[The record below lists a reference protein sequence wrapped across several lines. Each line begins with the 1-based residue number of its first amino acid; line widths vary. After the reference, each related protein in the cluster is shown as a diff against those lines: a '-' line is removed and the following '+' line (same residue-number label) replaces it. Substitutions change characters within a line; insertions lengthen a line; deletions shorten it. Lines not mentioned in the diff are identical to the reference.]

1 MLVRKVEE
9 IIEPVLKREGIEI
22 VDIEFKPRKGGSVLT
37 VYIDKEGGI
46 DLETCKQVSE
56 LISPILDVYDL
67 IKSRYYLE
75 VSSPGIERP
84 LRKVKDFKRYVGS
97 EVSVNTFNKIEGR
110 RRFKGLLEKANENS
124 IVIRV
129 DSEEYE
135 IPYPEISKANL
146 VVEIEF

>member
-1 MLVRKVEE
+1 MMVKKIEE
-9 IIEPVLKREGIEI
+9 IIEPILKKQGIEI

-37 VYIDKEGGI
+37 IYIDKEGGI

-56 LISPILDVYDL
+56 LISPILDVHDL

-75 VSSPGIERP
+75 VSSPGVERP
-84 LRKVKDFKRYVGS
+84 LKKVKDFMRYVGS

-110 RRFKGLLEKANENS
+110 RRFKGLLEKADERS
-124 IVIRV
+124 IVIKV
-129 DSEEYE
+129 DTKEYE
-135 IPYPEISKANL
+135 ITYPEISKANL